1 MQLTIDIRDSA
12 IDKIMYILDS
22 LKADVKIIKKSDAS
36 SLDIERVSKNDLDY
50 QLILN
55 GRDDRKNNLKNYGS
69 LDDIKWDWFG
79 V

>member
-22 LKADVKIIKKSDAS
+22 LKADVKIIKKSDAN
-36 SLDIERVSKNDLDY
+36 SLDIERVSKDDLDY

-55 GRDDRKNNLKNYGS
+55 GRDERKNNPKNYGS
-69 LDDIKWDWFG
+69 LDDIKWD
-79 V
+79 

>member
-22 LKADVKIIKKSDAS
+22 LKADVKIIKKSDTN
-36 SLDIERVSKNDLDY
+36 SLDIERVSKNDSDY

-69 LDDIKWDWFG
+69 LDDIKWD
-79 V
+79 

>member
-22 LKADVKIIKKSDAS
+22 LKADVKIIKKSDAN

-55 GRDDRKNNLKNYGS
+55 GRDDRKNNPKNYGS
-69 LDDIKWDWFG
+69 LDDIKWD
-79 V
+79 